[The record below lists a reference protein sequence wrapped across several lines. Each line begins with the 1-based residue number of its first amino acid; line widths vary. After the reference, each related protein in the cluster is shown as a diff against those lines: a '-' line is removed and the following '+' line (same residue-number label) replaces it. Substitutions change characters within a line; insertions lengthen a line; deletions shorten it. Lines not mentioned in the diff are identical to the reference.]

1 MNDFKWLVK
10 LIGHLPKLLMAMK
23 ANPWPACTLM
33 MFVLALAAV
42 KK

>member
-10 LIGHLPKLLMAMK
+10 LIGHLPQLLTAVK
-23 ANPWPACTLM
+23 ANPWPVCTLM